1 MSKKN
6 TSKFSFIKP
15 AVYKIK
21 VQGDLHQGWSERLG
35 GLQIKS
41 EESEDKESEDKEI
54 VSVLIGQIN
63 DQAALSG
70 VLNTLYENH
79 MTIIS
84 VNMLKQK
91 DE

>member
-1 MSKKN
+1 MLKN
-6 TSKFSFIKP
+6 NMSKFSFIKP

-21 VQGDLHQGWSERLG
+21 VQGDLQPSLSERLS
-35 GLQIKS
+35 GLQIA
-41 EESEDKESEDKEI
+41 KEI
-54 VSVLIGQIN
+54 PGDLNSVSVLIGQIS

-79 MTIIS
+79 ITIIS
-84 VNMLKQK
+84 VNILKNN